1 MRGVWKYLSPG
12 GAFSVASLLNEL
24 GDNVVT
30 PPPLELLSLVGLVLL
45 VLLVLLHD
53 VVAGCLDEGSV
64 TTHIARGN
72 H

>member
-45 VLLVLLHD
+45 VLLHN